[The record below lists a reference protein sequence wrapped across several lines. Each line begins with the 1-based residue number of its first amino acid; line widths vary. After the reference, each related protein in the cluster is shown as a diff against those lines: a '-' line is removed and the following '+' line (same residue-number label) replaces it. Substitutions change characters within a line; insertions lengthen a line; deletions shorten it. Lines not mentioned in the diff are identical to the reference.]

1 MYLERFRAH
10 PLCSGYFKQ
19 MFGHVGNPGGA
30 ARTCYPALE
39 RARAATIPDS
49 RGLLAARVVGTRLER
64 HSLPGALLAL
74 NLVVKVCYDHLTG
87 REVRGPRN
95 RDIAESRCI

>member
-49 RGLLAARVVGTRLER
+49 RGLLAARV
-64 HSLPGALLAL
+64 
-74 NLVVKVCYDHLTG
+74 
-87 REVRGPRN
+87 
-95 RDIAESRCI
+95 